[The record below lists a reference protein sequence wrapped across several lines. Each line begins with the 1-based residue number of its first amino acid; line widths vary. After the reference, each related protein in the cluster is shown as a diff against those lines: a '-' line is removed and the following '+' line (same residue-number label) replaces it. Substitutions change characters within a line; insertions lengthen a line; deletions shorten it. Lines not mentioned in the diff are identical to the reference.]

1 MTLPNPLRLLLLM
14 ALSLPI
20 SCCVTTPK
28 PREILAYGFDTPIQA
43 FQSFVVALRSDL
55 PHFEYR
61 CFSSGFKARNEISR
75 GGYLMF
81 RDELLKEEPL
91 LRWAL
96 QKASRKPEHYQ
107 LEMAPNGK
115 RALLT
120 VNVSGNPLVVLLARE
135 SYVSSKGQPEDPMD
149 PAVSWVDQT
158 VGELVP
164 DGWIYPAPEDDWVWG
179 RVPKTEHNLDGLIS
193 LTVGREWKIEDISIG
208 EPAKP

>member
-1 MTLPNPLRLLLLM
+1 MSFPTRIRLLPIL
-14 ALSLPI
+14 AIWLSA

-28 PREILAYGFDTPIQA
+28 PKEVLAYGFDTPIQA

-55 PHFEYR
+55 PHYEYR
-61 CFSSGFKARNEISR
+61 CFSTEFKARNEISR

-107 LEMAPNGK
+107 LKMGPDGQ

-120 VNVSGNPLVVLLARE
+120 VDVSGTPLTVLLARE
-135 SYVSSKGQPEDPMD
+135 SYVSVKGQPEDPMGS
-149 PAVSWVDQT
+149 AELWVDKT
-158 VGELVP
+158 VGSLEREQWLFP
-164 DGWIYPAPEDDWVWG
+164 MPSGTLGAQAPNPNRD
-179 RVPKTEHNLDGLIS
+179 LDRLIS
-193 LTVGREWKIEDISIG
+193 MTIGREWKIEDISIG
-208 EPAKP
+208 GAVQP